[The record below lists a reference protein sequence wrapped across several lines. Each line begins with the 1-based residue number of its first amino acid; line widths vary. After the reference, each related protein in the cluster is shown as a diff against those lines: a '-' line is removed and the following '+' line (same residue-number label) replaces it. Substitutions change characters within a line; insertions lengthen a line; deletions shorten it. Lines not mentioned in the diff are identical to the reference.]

1 MGTRDPACPAL
12 SEGTLRAVLDALPLA
27 VVVIDGDARAVYR
40 NPLAERLLGD
50 ALELGQ
56 TVRWCAT
63 DSPPGGPGGAGE
75 NGVGDF
81 EWGSADATA
90 AIIPSAAGG
99 MLRPMTI
106 ALPGGE
112 GLALVVLT
120 AVSSAEKSYLDGD
133 TAERLREVEALARLG
148 SWSWDL
154 DADVVS
160 WSDESYRLFGLA
172 PHAVPVNYQD
182 IRRQMHPDNRAQSEE
197 AIDRC
202 RRTGEGFAYTRRL
215 VLVDG
220 SVRWH
225 QGRAQA
231 VTADGR
237 TVRMFGTV
245 QDVTERV
252 LTEQTLG
259 ESLERGRELAEE
271 NERMRAEIETQLE
284 EARASRARMV
294 RAADNAR
301 RRLERDL
308 HDGAQQRLTTL
319 GLILRSAQAQLDAGA
334 DPALQRALDEA
345 IAELKAGL
353 SELRALA
360 RGLHPTLL
368 TDEGLLPAV
377 RALSGRS
384 RVPVK
389 LLGPPLGRLP
399 RAVETAAYFVVAEA
413 LTNVAKHAATASVLV
428 TVEFADGTLIV
439 EVTDDGSGGAT
450 IDAGS
455 GLRGLSD
462 RIAAL
467 DGRVQLDSPIGRGT
481 RLRAELPCA

>member
-1 MGTRDPACPAL
+1 
-12 SEGTLRAVLDALPLA
+12 
-27 VVVIDGDARAVYR
+27 
-40 NPLAERLLGD
+40 
-50 ALELGQ
+50 
-56 TVRWCAT
+56 
-63 DSPPGGPGGAGE
+63 
-75 NGVGDF
+75 
-81 EWGSADATA
+81 
-90 AIIPSAAGG
+90 
-99 MLRPMTI
+99 
-106 ALPGGE
+106 
-112 GLALVVLT
+112 
-120 AVSSAEKSYLDGD
+120 
-133 TAERLREVEALARLG
+133 
-148 SWSWDL
+148 
-154 DADVVS
+154 
-160 WSDESYRLFGLA
+160 
-172 PHAVPVNYQD
+172 
-182 IRRQMHPDNRAQSEE
+182 
-197 AIDRC
+197 
-202 RRTGEGFAYTRRL
+202 
-215 VLVDG
+215 
-220 SVRWH
+220 
-225 QGRAQA
+225 
-231 VTADGR
+231 
-237 TVRMFGTV
+237 MFGTV

-259 ESLERGRELAEE
+259 ESLDRGRELAEE
-271 NERMRAEIETQLE
+271 NETLRAEIERQLE
-284 EARASRARMV
+284 EARASRARVV
-294 RAADNAR
+294 RAADDAR

-308 HDGAQQRLTTL
+308 HDGAQQCLTTL

-334 DPALQRALDEA
+334 GPALQRALDEA

-368 TDEGLLPAV
+368 TDEGLLPAL
-377 RALSGRS
+377 RALTGRS
-384 RVPVK
+384 PVPVK